1 MALVAPLS
9 KNFHEA
15 ETLYRRIQ
23 SDLIARYEA
32 IDGGRFDMDAWDR
45 PGGGGGLTRVLSDGI
60 VFEKAAVNVS
70 AVQGPAP
77 KNLTEHLGVEAS
89 WFGATGVSLI
99 LHPQN
104 PYIPTM
110 HANLRYF
117 ETDTGAAWCGGGA
130 DLTPYYFFEQDAL
143 LFHRILS
150 ETCQRHAAGDYQRWK
165 TTCDEYFWLPH
176 RGESRGIGGIFFDH
190 ETDVGSMLA
199 LQSDLGS
206 TIADAYLSIVDRH
219 KESPYGEPQER
230 WQHQRRGRY
239 VEFNL
244 IHDRGT
250 RFGLQTDGRT
260 ESILVSLPPRV
271 RFDYNAVPSLGSP
284 EQELIDVLTSPPR
297 TWIT

>member
-206 TIADAYLSIVDRH
+206 TIADAYLPIVDRH

-244 IHDRGT
+244 IHDQGT

-284 EQELIDVLTSPPR
+284 EQGLIDVLTSPPR

>member
-1 MALVAPLS
+1 VAPLS
-9 KNFHEA
+9 KTFHEA

-23 SDLIARYEA
+23 SDLIARYES

-45 PGGGGGLTRVLSDGI
+45 PGGGGGLTRVLSDGA

-77 KNLTEHLGVEAS
+77 KKLTEHLGVEAS

-99 LHPQN
+99 LHPRN

-117 ETDTGAAWCGGGA
+117 ETDTGTAWCGGGA
-130 DLTPYYFFEQDAL
+130 DLTPYYYFDQDAFH
-143 LFHRILS
+143 FHRTLS
-150 ETCQRHAAGDYQRWK
+150 EACQRHEAGDYQRWK

-190 ETDVGSMLA
+190 ETDVNSMLA

-206 TIADAYLSIVDRH
+206 AIADAYLPIVDRH
-219 KESPYGEPQER
+219 KESPYGEAQER

-250 RFGLQTDGRT
+250 KFGLQTDGRT

-271 RFDYNAVPSLGSP
+271 RFDYNAVPSPGSP

-297 TWIT
+297 IWVT